1 VRLVAELH
9 QGRVSAHNDEEG
21 VSFEM
26 DLRGMRRR
34 ESE

>member
-1 VRLVAELH
+1 LH

-26 DLRGMRRR
+26 DLRGMRRQN
-34 ESE
+34 E